1 MLPRVSLAFFMFA
14 ALCGVTGMGWG
25 IYMGIAQDRSTF
37 PVHAHLNLLGW
48 VTMALMG
55 GFYALAKDRIS
66 GPMPWVNLW
75 LSAAGVAL
83 MIPAGAAAIAGVR
96 EPWVEIGIALGA
108 ISSFFGML
116 WFAGTVAV
124 VLLDPA
130 GREQRMQR
138 PA

>member
-25 IYMGIAQDRSTF
+25 IYMGIAQDHSSF
-37 PVHAHLNLLGW
+37 PAHAHLNLLGW
-48 VTMALMG
+48 VTMSLMG
-55 GFYALAKDRIS
+55 GFYALAKERIS

-83 MIPAGAAAIAGVR
+83 MIPSLTAKIAGVHER
-96 EPWVEIGIALGA
+96 WVELGIALGA
-108 ISSFFGML
+108 FANFFGML

-124 VLLDPA
+124 VLLDSA
-130 GREQRMQR
+130 GREQRKR
-138 PA
+138 TA

>member
-25 IYMGIAQDRSTF
+25 IYMGIAQDHSSF
-37 PVHAHLNLLGW
+37 PAHAHLNLLGW

-55 GFYALAKDRIS
+55 GFYALAKDRVS

-83 MIPAGAAAIAGVR
+83 MIPSLTAKIAGVHER
-96 EPWVEIGIALGA
+96 WVELGIAIGA
-108 ISSFFGML
+108 FANFFGML

-130 GREQRMQR
+130 GREQRKQT
-138 PA
+138 A